1 MREAVLVVSTAFLFE
16 MEVDL
21 LISPYK
27 GTFRV
32 SQAYR
37 NLRANGTYHQGY
49 DLVGIS
55 DKNIYCPIYG
65 TVVRAGWE
73 CATLPKKGFG
83 QRVVVRIG
91 TTAYY
96 MYFGH
101 LSKISVTAGQKLKPG
116 NLIGVEGST
125 GHSTGSHLHWE
136 IRINDIK
143 TGYVSVYHYAGI
155 PNMPGSA
162 AYTSNWEA
170 EIFGPG
176 NLKKST
182 SGYPQRLYNAALQG
196 ALGINQ
202 DGIFGANTEKAV
214 KAFQAAHNLTADGIV
229 GTQTKA
235 ALSKL
240 L

>member
-1 MREAVLVVSTAFLFE
+1 M
-16 MEVDL
+16 
-21 LISPYK
+21 
-27 GTFRV
+27 
-32 SQAYR
+32 
-37 NLRANGTYHQGY
+37 AN
-49 DLVGIS
+49 
-55 DKNIYCPIYG
+55 
-65 TVVRAGWE
+65 W
-73 CATLPKKGFG
+73 
-83 QRVVVRIG
+83 
-91 TTAYY
+91 
-96 MYFGH
+96 
-101 LSKISVTAGQKLKPG
+101 GQKVYPSDYAEIKALLKAEVG
-116 NLIGVEGST
+116 RRGKTEGTARGQSVGSMASYNGSAYDFST
-125 GHSTGSHLHWE
+125 QPTDGAY
-136 IRINDIK
+136 IK
-143 TGYVSVYHYAGI
+143 NEHI

-162 AYTSNWEA
+162 AYTSNWAA

-229 GTQTKA
+229 GTRTKA

>member
-1 MREAVLVVSTAFLFE
+1 MI
-16 MEVDL
+16 

-27 GTFRV
+27 NTFRV

-37 NLRANGTYHQGY
+37 HLRSDGTYHQGY
-49 DLVGIS
+49 DLVGIG
-55 DKNIYCPIYG
+55 DKHIYSPVYG
-65 TVVRAGWE
+65 TVIRAGWE

-83 QRVVVRIG
+83 QRVVLRVG
-91 TTAYY
+91 CTNYY

-101 LSKISVTAGQKLKPG
+101 LSQINVAAGQKLKPG
-116 NLIGVEGST
+116 DLIGVEGST

-229 GTQTKA
+229 GTRTKA

>member
-1 MREAVLVVSTAFLFE
+1 MI
-16 MEVDL
+16 

-27 GTFRV
+27 NTFRV

-37 NLRANGTYHQGY
+37 HLRSDGTYHQGY
-49 DLVGIS
+49 DLVGIG
-55 DKNIYCPIYG
+55 DKHIYSPVYG
-65 TVVRAGWE
+65 TVIRAGWE

-83 QRVVVRIG
+83 QRVVLRVGR
-91 TTAYY
+91 TNYY

-101 LSKISVTAGQKLKPG
+101 LSQINVAAGQKLKPG
-116 NLIGVEGST
+116 DLIGVE
-125 GHSTGSHLHWE
+125 
-136 IRINDIK
+136 
-143 TGYVSVYHYAGI
+143 VYHYAGI

-162 AYTSNWEA
+162 AYTSNWAA

-229 GTQTKA
+229 GTRTKA

>member
-1 MREAVLVVSTAFLFE
+1 MI
-16 MEVDL
+16 

-27 GTFRV
+27 NTFRV

-37 NLRANGTYHQGY
+37 HLRSDGTYHQGY
-49 DLVGIS
+49 DLVGIG
-55 DKNIYCPIYG
+55 DKHIYSPVYG
-65 TVVRAGWE
+65 TVIRAGWE

-83 QRVVVRIG
+83 QRVVLRVG
-91 TTAYY
+91 CTNYY

-101 LSKISVTAGQKLKPG
+101 LSQINVAAGQKLKPG
-116 NLIGVEGST
+116 DLIGVEEST

-162 AYTSNWEA
+162 SYTSNWAA

-176 NLKKST
+176 NLIKPT
-182 SGYPQRLYNAALQG
+182 SGYPQRLYNSALQG

-202 DGIFGANTEKAV
+202 DGVFGANTEKAV
-214 KAFQAAHNLTADGIV
+214 KEFQTAHGLTADGIV

-240 L
+240 F